1 MSSDE
6 RRKLS
11 PTPEKQDEASP
22 SNKSSEKK
30 IVHLSVRQIM
40 ENSNGEAI
48 VVGNC
53 LIHFYG
59 YQQGCPTF
67 FL

>member
-1 MSSDE
+1 MDTMSSDE

-11 PTPEKQDEASP
+11 STPEKQDEASP

-40 ENSNGEAI
+40 ENSNGEA
-48 VVGNC
+48 VAVGN
-53 LIHFYG
+53 IFN
-59 YQQGCPTF
+59 TF
-67 FL
+67 L